1 MEADR
6 KGTAYLIAQLL
17 LIGVYLLTPGQRFFE
32 NSGYINGMAIG
43 VFFFGMALMT
53 LAALQQYR
61 NLSPFPSPKK
71 ESKLTTSGAYRCIR
85 HPIFTGLA
93 LSAIALA
100 TIKESPIH
108 LALAFILTTL
118 LHFKAKCEEKLLIE
132 MFEDYPG
139 YQSKTGRLLRHLF

>member
-6 KGTAYLIAQLL
+6 KGTAYVIAQLL
-17 LIGVYLLTPGQRFFE
+17 LIGVYLLTPGHRFFE
-32 NSGYINGMAIG
+32 NSGFINGMAIG
-43 VFFFGMALMT
+43 AFFLGMALMT
-53 LAALQQYR
+53 LAALPLYR
-61 NLSPFPSPKK
+61 NLSPFHSPEKK
-71 ESKLTTSGAYRCIR
+71 SKLITSGAYRYIR
-85 HPIFTGLA
+85 QPIYTVLA

-100 TIKESPIH
+100 IIKERPIY

-139 YQSKTGRLLRHLF
+139 YDPKTGRLLRRLF